1 MKSISLNSVRLLN
14 KQEIPFKI
22 HQFSD
27 SIHSANGVAEAVGVS
42 PERVYKTLVALRQA
56 PRAKPLLVMLSANNT
71 LNLKKAARALGEKKL
86 RMASHTEAEKLTG
99 LKVGGISALALLN
112 KGFAVYID
120 RAAQEQD
127 TILISAGKRGV
138 NLELAVDDLVR
149 VTKAKW
155 IDAA

>member
-42 PERVYKTLVALRQA
+42 PERVYKTLVALRQS

>member
-1 MKSISLNSVRLLN
+1 MKPVSLNSTRLLN
-14 KQEIPFKI
+14 KRKIAFKI

-42 PERVYKTLVALRQA
+42 PKRVYKTLVVLKQT
-56 PRAKPLLVMLSANNT
+56 PRAKPLLIMLSANHT

-86 RMASHTEAEKLTG
+86 RMALHNEAEKLTG

-112 KGFAVYID
+112 KGFDIYID

-138 NLELAVDDLVR
+138 NVELAVNDLMH
-149 VTKAKW
+149 VTNAKW

>member
-138 NLELAVDDLVR
+138 NLELAVDDLAR